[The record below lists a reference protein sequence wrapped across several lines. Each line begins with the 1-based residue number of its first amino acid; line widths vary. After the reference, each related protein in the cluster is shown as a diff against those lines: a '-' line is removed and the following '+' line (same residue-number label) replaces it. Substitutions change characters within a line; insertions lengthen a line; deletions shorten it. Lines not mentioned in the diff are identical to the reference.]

1 MKYLRKFNEG
11 VIDTQEIEDL
21 CNEYLAYLKD
31 DNFEI
36 NIKSNNFIYG
46 ISITIEKSDNSV
58 FEWEDVKYDLLP
70 FIEELLKNWKLNE
83 QPSFVT
89 QKNPHNTL
97 TGIRI
102 GFNDIDKDRNFGKN
116 VSLDTILDD
125 DFSPINIVS
134 IDITVYK

>member
-1 MKYLRKFNEG
+1 MKYLRRFNESI
-11 VIDTQEIEDL
+11 IDTKEIEDL

-36 NIKSNNFIYG
+36 SIKSNNFIYG
-46 ISITIEKSDNSV
+46 ISITIEKRDNSV
-58 FEWEDVKYDLLP
+58 FEWEDIKYDFLP

-89 QKNPHNTL
+89 QTNPYNTL

-102 GFNDIDKDRNFGKN
+102 GFNDKDRNFGKN
-116 VSLDTILDD
+116 VSLEAILDD

-134 IDITVYK
+134 IDITIYK

>member
-1 MKYLRKFNEG
+1 MRYLRRFNESI
-11 VIDTQEIEDL
+11 IDTKEIEDL

-36 NIKSNNFIYG
+36 SIKSNNFIYG
-46 ISITIEKSDNSV
+46 ISINIEKRDNSV
-58 FEWEDVKYDLLP
+58 FEWEDIKYDFLP

-89 QKNPHNTL
+89 QKNPYNTL

-102 GFNDIDKDRNFGKN
+102 GFNDKDKNFGKN
-116 VSLDTILDD
+116 VSLEAILDD
-125 DFSPINIVS
+125 DFYPININS
-134 IDITVYK
+134 IDITIYK